1 MVVPDLVTL
10 PYPALAIDGDSDN
23 AWWVPTFMGVIVVV
37 GLVVYFGA
45 KFIRRSQGI
54 DIDLVYKELP
64 PE

>member
-1 MVVPDLVTL
+1 MLFLVWCTVT
-10 PYPALAIDGDSDN
+10 YPALVMMGNTDN
-23 AWWVPTFMGVIVVV
+23 IWWIPAFIGMIIVI

-45 KFIRRSQGI
+45 KFIRRSQGV